1 MKHMNP
7 IPVKTLDLS
16 IPSSVK
22 AIGRSAFNNCG
33 NLNTVYYNCKEPVEI
48 DDNSIFQDSL
58 EKASLYVPEH
68 AVEKCKMI
76 SPWKYFKNIEAYD
89 FSDVET
95 VSGDTEK
102 VVTGHYDISG
112 SSVDE
117 DYKGMVIV
125 TYSDGTTQKTLQK

>member
-7 IPVKTLDLS
+7 

-33 NLNTVYYNCKEPVEI
+33 NLNTVYYNCVEPVEI
-48 DDNSIFQDSL
+48 DDNSIFIDSL
-58 EKASLYVPEH
+58 DKAVLYVPES
-68 AVEKCKMI
+68 AVDKCKII
-76 SPWKYFKNIEAYD
+76 SPRKYFKNIEVYD
-89 FSDVET
+89 FSGVET
-95 VSGDTEK
+95 VSGCAGKSE
-102 VVTGHYDISG
+102 TGRYDISG
-112 SSVDE
+112 SPIDE

>member
-1 MKHMNP
+1 
-7 IPVKTLDLS
+7 
-16 IPSSVK
+16 
-22 AIGRSAFNNCG
+22 
-33 NLNTVYYNCKEPVEI
+33 
-48 DDNSIFQDSL
+48 
-58 EKASLYVPEH
+58 
-68 AVEKCKMI
+68 MI
-76 SPWKYFKNIEAYD
+76 SPWKYFNNIEAYD

-102 VVTGHYDISG
+102 VVTGHYAISG